1 MVRKIAVI
9 TGTRAEYGVLRPLL
23 RAIKDS
29 LTLEE
34 TLVVSSMHLSEEF
47 GHTIDE
53 IRMDDFNIGATIED
67 LPAEDSN
74 AAMVSS
80 IGECIK
86 GMATAFKR
94 IEPDI
99 VLVTGDRGEMLAA
112 SITAAY
118 MNIPVAHIHG
128 GDVSGSIDDLVRHA
142 ITKFAHIH
150 FPATESSA
158 RRISQMGEEPHRILK
173 VGALALDSILNM
185 ELPEPDELVDRYGVD
200 LDRPIII
207 VLQHPVTSESD
218 DAEQQIRITL
228 DAIAGADYQTLI
240 IYPNADSGGRR
251 IIEVIREFENR
262 DLINSFES
270 VPHIDFL
277 ALMNISSALVGN
289 SSAGIIEAPSFHLP
303 VVNIGSRQSG
313 RERAENIIDVGHDR
327 TEITNAIVKALGDE
341 FRSLAGNCIN
351 PYGDGMT
358 SARII
363 KALTDITIDKSLMSK
378 KYQLGGL

>member
-1 MVRKIAVI
+1 
-9 TGTRAEYGVLRPLL
+9 
-23 RAIKDS
+23 
-29 LTLEE
+29 
-34 TLVVSSMHLSEEF
+34 
-47 GHTIDE
+47 
-53 IRMDDFNIGATIED
+53 
-67 LPAEDSN
+67 
-74 AAMVSS
+74 
-80 IGECIK
+80 
-86 GMATAFKR
+86 
-94 IEPDI
+94 
-99 VLVTGDRGEMLAA
+99 LAA